1 MCLVS
6 VRHPWG
12 GKGVLNNAW
21 EAKEVLLFVQHHTA
35 MKGIQTCNPPLTR
48 TINIGSQC
56 EGWGPR
62 AGRGS
67 AGQGKLPSSLILKIL
82 KILNLMDLCHS
93 IEIAILLLFPMLNDQ
108 HCSLKYRGPSVLV
121 QLKVILC

>member
-21 EAKEVLLFVQHHTA
+21 EEKEVLLFVQHHTA

-67 AGQGKLPSSLILKIL
+67 AGQGKLPSSLIF

-93 IEIAILLLFPMLNDQ
+93 TEIVL
-108 HCSLKYRGPSVLV
+108 SLKYRWPSVLV
-121 QLKVILC
+121 KLKVILC